1 MGTVSKRIDNKGDAT
16 FQAKVRRVGFP
27 ALSQTFPTREEAERW
42 LFGIEASI
50 KLRSHAAAKRQAEAK
65 LAAELQTRPRLVA
78 DLLRRYLT
86 EVTPKKKG
94 ANAEGY
100 HVRSVLDSPLALIHL
115 ENLTRRDLQDWRD
128 QRLEQV
134 KGSTVNRQ
142 LNILNAAL
150 RYARDEWGIDLPD
163 SVIRSVRR
171 PKNPTSRVRRLSK
184 AEEAAIREAGA
195 DTRNPYV
202 IPVMDLALETGMR
215 RGEMLGLRWWQV
227 SFDGRAVQL
236 TDTKNGSP
244 RGVALSLK
252 AIAILKTV
260 QQMAYGSTVA
270 VNDPDERPVFPDVT
284 PNALKLAF
292 KRMLK
297 RAGVENFHFHDLRHE
312 ATSRF
317 FEKGLSPV
325 EVASIT
331 GHKDTRMLMRYTHL
345 DASKLADKLD
355 PEPN

>member
-1 MGTVSKRIDNKGDAT
+1 MGTISERTNNAGAAT
-16 FQAKVRRVGFP
+16 FQAKVRRKGFP
-27 ALSQTFPTREEAERW
+27 PLSQTFPTREEAESW

-50 KLRSHAAAKRQAEAK
+50 RLRSRAAAKRQAEAK
-65 LAAELQTRPRLVA
+65 LAAELQARPHIVA
-78 DLLRRYLT
+78 DLLRRYLV
-86 EVTPKKKG
+86 EETPKKKG
-94 ANAEGY
+94 AGAEEY
-100 HVRSVLDSPLALIHL
+100 HVRSILDSPLALIHL

-150 RYARDEWGIDLPD
+150 KHARDEWGVDLPD

-171 PKNPTSRVRRLSK
+171 PKNPASRVRRLSK
-184 AEEAAIREAGA
+184 AEEAAIRQAGE

-202 IPVMDLALETGMR
+202 LPILDLALETGMR

-227 SFDGRAVQL
+227 SYEGRSVHL
-236 TDTKNGSP
+236 TDTKNGAS

-252 AIAILKTV
+252 AMATLQTV
-260 QQMAYGSTVA
+260 RQMAYDTSAALNG
-270 VNDPDERPVFPDVT
+270 PDERPVFPGVT

-292 KRMLK
+292 KRMLE
-297 RAGVENFHFHDLRHE
+297 RAGVDDFHFHDLRHE
-312 ATSRF
+312 ATSRM
-317 FEKGLSPV
+317 FEKGLSAM

-331 GHKDTRMLMRYTHL
+331 GHKDIRVLQRYTHL
-345 DASKLADKLD
+345 QVKDLAAKLD
-355 PEPN
+355 

>member
-1 MGTVSKRIDNKGDAT
+1 MGTVSKRIDNKGAAT

-100 HVRSVLDSPLALIHL
+100 
-115 ENLTRRDLQDWRD
+115 
-128 QRLEQV
+128 
-134 KGSTVNRQ
+134 
-142 LNILNAAL
+142 
-150 RYARDEWGIDLPD
+150 
-163 SVIRSVRR
+163 
-171 PKNPTSRVRRLSK
+171 
-184 AEEAAIREAGA
+184 
-195 DTRNPYV
+195 V

-252 AIAILKTV
+252 AIAILKAV

-270 VNDPDERPVFPDVT
+270 INDPDERPVFPDVT

-292 KRMLK
+292 KRMLE